1 MLAIFAAWRTF
12 ASWRETDLTQRLRDS
27 PSRKGSNSR
36 RRKDAK
42 PPANFQM
49 PNDYR
54 RIFDYILP
62 YWRRLALVLVLSLVS
77 TLLGLAQPYITKL
90 LIDEAL
96 LRKNLQALSIVAVLM
111 VVVTVLG
118 FALNIASSYRY
129 VAVSAAVLFD
139 MRLAVYKHL
148 QKLSPRFY
156 TRTKL
161 GEIVSRLNND
171 ISEVQRVA
179 ADTLLAAIS
188 NFIFL
193 VGSVAIMVLLNWK
206 LFLLSILLIPVS
218 VIALKHYRA
227 KLTSNVQ
234 RMRERSAEIGSFLI
248 ETLIG
253 MRLVV
258 TSNTQDAEVSRFRE
272 KNQSFVEALLSM
284 QLVSFFAGAL
294 PGTVLTLST
303 ALVFLYGGKLV
314 IDGGMTVGAL
324 VAFMAYHMRLL
335 APVRN
340 LMGFYT
346 SVATAR
352 VSLHRVFEILDSP
365 VEVNQAP
372 AAARLDRVRGD
383 IEFENVTLK
392 YDRDT
397 VVLDSVSFKIP
408 AGSLCAVAGPSGVG
422 KSTIADLLLR
432 FYDPQAGTIRVDGI
446 DVRGV
451 RLEDLRREVV
461 LVEQTA
467 FLFNTT
473 IAENIRYGRPESTR
487 EEIIIAAEAAS
498 IDTFIRSLPE
508 GYDTQVGERGQ
519 ALSAGERQRIAL
531 ARALLRDPTV
541 LVLDEPTASVDP
553 VTEQTIA
560 AALASKM
567 RGRTT
572 VVISHRLS
580 LIERADWVIVID
592 DGRVIEMGRPDQLLT
607 SGKALAGLFSYG
619 QQEVTG
625 V

>member
-1 MLAIFAAWRTF
+1 M
-12 ASWRETDLTQRLRDS
+12 
-27 PSRKGSNSR
+27 N
-36 RRKDAK
+36 
-42 PPANFQM
+42 
-49 PNDYR
+49 NDHR
-54 RIFDYILP
+54 RIFAYIVP
-62 YWRRLALVLVLSLVS
+62 YWRKLALVLALSLIS

-96 LRKNLQALSIVAVLM
+96 LRKNMQALITVAALM

-118 FALNIASSYRY
+118 FALNIISSYRY

-139 MRLAVYKHL
+139 MRLSVYKHL

-193 VGSVAIMVLLNWK
+193 VGSVTIMVLLNWK

-218 VIALKHYRA
+218 VLALKHYRQ
-227 KLTSNVQ
+227 KLTDKV
-234 RMRERSAEIGSFLI
+234 RGMRERSADIGSFLI
-248 ETLIG
+248 ESLMG

-272 KNQSFVEALLSM
+272 KNQSFVDALLSM
-284 QLVSFFAGAL
+284 QLVSYFAGVL

-303 ALVFLYGGKLV
+303 AMVFLYGGKLV
-314 IDGGMTVGAL
+314 IDGVMTVGAL

-335 APVRN
+335 APVQN
-340 LMGFYT
+340 LMGLYT
-346 SVATAR
+346 SIATAR
-352 VSLHRVFEILDSP
+352 VSLNRVFEILDTP
-365 VEVNQAP
+365 VEVNEAP
-372 AAARLDRVRGD
+372 GALALRDVRGD
-383 IEFENVTLK
+383 IEFRDVTLK
-392 YDRDT
+392 YDRET

-408 AGSLCAVAGPSGVG
+408 AGSVCAIAGASGVG

-432 FYDPQAGTIRVDGI
+432 FYDPQAGT
-446 DVRGV
+446 V
-451 RLEDLRREVV
+451 RLDGQDLREIKLTDLRREVV

-467 FLFNTT
+467 FLFNAT
-473 IAENIRYGRPESTR
+473 IAENIRYGRPEATL
-487 EEIIIAAEAAS
+487 EEIIGAARAAS
-498 IDTFIRSLPE
+498 IDAFIRSLPE

-531 ARALLRDPTV
+531 ARALLRDPAV

-553 VTEQTIA
+553 ITEQMIA
-560 AALASKM
+560 AELASVM
-567 RGRTT
+567 EGRTT

-580 LIERADWVIVID
+580 LIEHADWVIVID
-592 DGRVIEMGRPDQLLT
+592 NGKVIETGRPDELL
-607 SGKALAGLFSYG
+607 GKGSALASLFSYVSR
-619 QQEVTG
+619 ETSRV
-625 V
+625 

>member
-1 MLAIFAAWRTF
+1 M
-12 ASWRETDLTQRLRDS
+12 
-27 PSRKGSNSR
+27 N
-36 RRKDAK
+36 
-42 PPANFQM
+42 
-49 PNDYR
+49 NDYR
-54 RIFDYILP
+54 RIFAYILP
-62 YWRRLALVLVLSLVS
+62 YWRKLALVLALSLVS

-96 LRKNLQALSIVAVLM
+96 LRRNMQALTMVAALM
-111 VVVTVLG
+111 VVVTILG
-118 FALNIASSYRY
+118 FALNIVSSYRY

-139 MRLAVYKHL
+139 MRLAVYRHL
-148 QKLSPRFY
+148 QRLSPRFY

-193 VGSVAIMVLLNWK
+193 IGSVTIMVLLNWK

-227 KLTSNVQ
+227 KLSSNVQ
-234 RMRERSAEIGSFLI
+234 RMRERSADIGSFLI
-248 ETLIG
+248 ETLMG

-258 TSNTQDAEVSRFRE
+258 SSNTQESEVARFRE
-272 KNQSFVEALLSM
+272 KNQSFVDALLSM

-314 IDGGMTVGAL
+314 IDGVMTIGAL

-335 APVRN
+335 APVQN
-340 LMGFYT
+340 LMGLYT
-346 SVATAR
+346 SVMTAR
-352 VSLHRVFEILDSP
+352 VSLNRVFEILDSP
-365 VEVNQAP
+365 VEVDEAP
-372 AAARLDRVRGD
+372 DALELQHVKGD

-392 YDRDT
+392 YDRET
-397 VVLDSVSFKIP
+397 VVLDGVSFRIP
-408 AGSLCAVAGPSGVG
+408 AGSLCAIAGPSGVG
-422 KSTIADLLLR
+422 KSTVADLLLR
-432 FYDPQAGTIRVDGI
+432 FYDPQSGTIRLDGL
-446 DVRGV
+446 DVRGI
-451 RLEDLRREVV
+451 RLGDLRREVV

-473 IAENIRYGRPESTR
+473 VAENIRYGRPDATR
-487 EEIIIAAEAAS
+487 EDIVGAAHAAS
-498 IDTFIRSLPE
+498 IDNFIRTLPE
-508 GYDTQVGERGQ
+508 GYDTEVGERGQ

-531 ARALLRDPTV
+531 ARALLRDPAV

-553 VTEQTIA
+553 ITEQSIA
-560 AALASKM
+560 AAIKSAMS
-567 RGRTT
+567 GRTT

-580 LIERADWVIVID
+580 LIELADWVIVID
-592 DGRVIEMGRPDQLLT
+592 NGRIVEAGRPEELMARGST
-607 SGKALAGLFSYG
+607 LASLFSKESQG
-619 QQEVTG
+619 SGAVLG
-625 V
+625 N

>member
-1 MLAIFAAWRTF
+1 M
-12 ASWRETDLTQRLRDS
+12 
-27 PSRKGSNSR
+27 
-36 RRKDAK
+36 
-42 PPANFQM
+42 
-49 PNDYR
+49 NDYR
-54 RIFDYILP
+54 RIFAYVLP
-62 YWRRLALVLVLSLVS
+62 YWRRLSLVLALSLVS

-96 LRKNLQALSIVAVLM
+96 LRKNMQALTTVAALM

-139 MRLAVYKHL
+139 MRLAVYRHL
-148 QKLSPRFY
+148 QRLSPRFY

-193 VGSVAIMVLLNWK
+193 VGSVTIMMFLNWK
-206 LFLLSILLIPVS
+206 LFLLSIVLIPVS

-227 KLTSNVQ
+227 KLASNVQ

-248 ETLIG
+248 ETLMG
-253 MRLVV
+253 VRLVV
-258 TSNTQDAEVSRFRE
+258 ASNTQEREVERFRE
-272 KNQSFVEALLSM
+272 KNQSFVDALLSM

-314 IDGGMTVGAL
+314 IDGVMTIGAL

-335 APVRN
+335 APVQN
-340 LMGFYT
+340 LMGLYT
-346 SVATAR
+346 SVTTAR
-352 VSLHRVFEILDSP
+352 VSLNRVFEILDSP
-365 VEVNQAP
+365 IEVNEAP
-372 AAARLDRVRGD
+372 DASELKHVKGD
-383 IEFENVTLK
+383 IEFDSVTLK
-392 YDRDT
+392 YDRET
-397 VVLDSVSFKIP
+397 VVLDGVSFRIP
-408 AGSLCAVAGPSGVG
+408 AGSLCAIAGPSGVG
-422 KSTIADLLLR
+422 KSTVADLLLR
-432 FYDPQAGTIRVDGI
+432 FYDPQGGAIRLDGL
-446 DVRGV
+446 DLRTV
-451 RLEDLRREVV
+451 RLGDLRREVV

-473 IAENIRYGRPESTR
+473 VAENIRYGWPDATR
-487 EEIIIAAEAAS
+487 EDIIRAAQAAS
-498 IDTFIRSLPE
+498 IDAFIRSLPE
-508 GYDTQVGERGQ
+508 GYDTEVGERGQ
-519 ALSAGERQRIAL
+519 AFSAGERQRLAL
-531 ARALLRDPTV
+531 ARALLRDPSV

-553 VTEQTIA
+553 ITEQTIA
-560 AALASKM
+560 AAIKSAM

-592 DGRVIEMGRPDQLLT
+592 NGRIVEAGRPEELMARGT
-607 SGKALAGLFSYG
+607 TLASLFSKESQG
-619 QQEVTG
+619 SGMVVG
-625 V
+625 D

>member
-1 MLAIFAAWRTF
+1 M
-12 ASWRETDLTQRLRDS
+12 
-27 PSRKGSNSR
+27 N
-36 RRKDAK
+36 
-42 PPANFQM
+42 
-49 PNDYR
+49 NDYR
-54 RIFDYILP
+54 RIFDYIVP
-62 YWRRLALVLVLSLVS
+62 YWRRLALVLALSLIS

-96 LRKNLQALSIVAVLM
+96 LRRSMRALTMVAVLM
-111 VVVTVLG
+111 VVVTVIG
-118 FALNIASSYRY
+118 FALNILSSYRY
-129 VAVSAAVLFD
+129 VSVSAAVLFD
-139 MRLAVYKHL
+139 MRLSVYEHL

-179 ADTLLAAIS
+179 ADTLLAAVS

-193 VGSVAIMVLLNWK
+193 IGSVTIMLLLNWK
-206 LFLLSILLIPVS
+206 LFFLSILLIPVS
-218 VIALKHYRA
+218 VVALKHYRG
-227 KLTSNVQ
+227 KLTDNVR
-234 RMRERSAEIGSFLI
+234 RMRERSADIGSFLI
-248 ETLIG
+248 ESLMG

-258 TSNTQDAEVSRFRE
+258 TSNTQELEVGRFRE
-272 KNQSFVEALLSM
+272 KNKSFVDALLTM
-284 QLVSFFAGAL
+284 QLVSYFAGAL

-314 IDGGMTVGAL
+314 IDGVMTVGAL

-335 APVRN
+335 APVQN
-340 LMGFYT
+340 LMGLYT

-352 VSLHRVFEILDSP
+352 VSLNRVFEILDTP
-365 VEVNQAP
+365 VEVTDAP
-372 AAARLDRVRGD
+372 HAVALDRVSGE
-383 IEFENVTLK
+383 IEFEGVTLK

-408 AGSLCAVAGPSGVG
+408 AGSLCAIAGPSGVG

-432 FYDPQAGTIRVDGI
+432 FYDPQSGT
-446 DVRGV
+446 V
-451 RLEDLRREVV
+451 RLDGHDLREVRLADLRTGVV

-467 FLFNTT
+467 FMFNAT
-473 IAENIRYGRPESTR
+473 IAENIRYGRPSATR
-487 EEIIIAAEAAS
+487 DEIVQAARSAS
-498 IDTFIRSLPE
+498 IDSFIRSLPE
-508 GYDTQVGERGQ
+508 GYDTEVGERGQ

-531 ARALLRDPTV
+531 ARALLRKPSV

-553 VTEQTIA
+553 ITEQAIA
-560 AALASKM
+560 VELASVM

-592 DGRVIEMGRPDQLLT
+592 NGRVIEIGRPNELLAG
-607 SGKALAGLFSYG
+607 SSALASLFSYVP
-619 QQEVTG
+619 QEASG

>member
-1 MLAIFAAWRTF
+1 V
-12 ASWRETDLTQRLRDS
+12 QV
-27 PSRKGSNSR
+27 N
-36 RRKDAK
+36 
-42 PPANFQM
+42 
-49 PNDYR
+49 NDYR
-54 RIFDYILP
+54 RIFAYITP
-62 YWRRLALVLVLSLVS
+62 YWRRLTLVLVLSLVS

-96 LRKNLQALSIVAVLM
+96 LRQNMQVLTTVAGLM

-139 MRLAVYKHL
+139 MRLAVYRHL
-148 QKLSPRFY
+148 QRLSPRFY

-179 ADTLLAAIS
+179 ADTLLAAIT
-188 NFIFL
+188 NIIFL
-193 VGSVAIMVLLNWK
+193 VGSVTIMVLLNWK

-234 RMRERSAEIGSFLI
+234 RMRERSADIGSFLI
-248 ETLIG
+248 ETLMG

-258 TSNTQDAEVSRFRE
+258 TSNTQDAEVGRFRE
-272 KNQSFVEALLSM
+272 KNQSFVDALLSM

-314 IDGGMTVGAL
+314 IDGVMTIGAL

-335 APVRN
+335 APVQN
-340 LMGFYT
+340 LMGLYT
-346 SVATAR
+346 SVTTAR
-352 VSLHRVFEILDSP
+352 VSLNRVFEILDAP
-365 VEVNQAP
+365 VEVIENPTALP
-372 AAARLDRVRGD
+372 IEGVKGD

-392 YDRDT
+392 YDRET
-397 VVLDSVSFKIP
+397 VVLDDVNFKVP
-408 AGSLCAVAGPSGVG
+408 AGSLCAIAGPSGVG
-422 KSTIADLLLR
+422 KSTVADLLLR
-432 FYDPQAGTIRVDGI
+432 FYDPQSGAIRLDGR
-446 DVRGV
+446 DLREV
-451 RLEDLRREVV
+451 RLNDLRREVV

-467 FLFNTT
+467 FLFNASV
-473 IAENIRYGRPESTR
+473 AENIRYGCPDASLED
-487 EEIIIAAEAAS
+487 IIRAAQAAS
-498 IDTFIRSLPE
+498 IDSFIRALPE

-531 ARALLRDPTV
+531 ARALLRDPAV

-553 VTEQTIA
+553 ITEQTIA
-560 AALASKM
+560 AALAAVMK
-567 RGRTT
+567 GRTT

-580 LIERADWVIVID
+580 LIERADLVIVIEN
-592 DGRVIEMGRPDQLLT
+592 GRVIESGRPAELLA
-607 SGKALAGLFSYG
+607 SGKALAGLFSYAP
-619 QQEVTG
+619 QQKEDPRKSVES

>member
-1 MLAIFAAWRTF
+1 MLA
-12 ASWRETDLTQRLRDS
+12 
-27 PSRKGSNSR
+27 
-36 RRKDAK
+36 
-42 PPANFQM
+42 
-49 PNDYR
+49 
-54 RIFDYILP
+54 
-62 YWRRLALVLVLSLVS
+62 LSLIS

-96 LRKNLQALSIVAVLM
+96 LRKNMRALAMVAALM

-118 FALNIASSYRY
+118 FALSIASSYRY
-129 VAVSAAVLFD
+129 VSVSASVLFD

-148 QKLSPRFY
+148 QKLSPGFY

-188 NFIFL
+188 NVIFL
-193 VGSVAIMVLLNWK
+193 AGSVAIMILLNWK
-206 LFLLSILLIPVS
+206 LFLLSVLLIPVS
-218 VIALKHYRA
+218 VIALKRYRA
-227 KLTSNVQ
+227 KLAGNVQ

-248 ETLIG
+248 ETLMG

-258 TSNTQDAEVSRFRE
+258 TSNTQDAEVTRFRE
-272 KNQSFVEALLSM
+272 KNQSFVDALLSM
-284 QLVSFFAGAL
+284 QMVSFFAGAL

-314 IDGGMTVGAL
+314 IDEVMTVGAL

-335 APVRN
+335 GPVQN
-340 LMGFYT
+340 LMGLYT
-346 SVATAR
+346 SVTTAR
-352 VSLHRVFEILDSP
+352 VSLNRVFEILDTP
-365 VEVNQAP
+365 VEVNEAP
-372 AAARLDRVRGD
+372 DAVEIHHVTGD

-397 VVLDSVSFKIP
+397 VVLDGVSFKIP
-408 AGSLCAVAGPSGVG
+408 AGRWCAIAGPSGVG
-422 KSTIADLLLR
+422 KSTVADLLLR
-432 FYDPQAGTIRVDGI
+432 FYDPQAGRIRLDGR
-446 DVRGV
+446 DLREV
-451 RLEDLRREVV
+451 RLGDLRREVV

-467 FLFNTT
+467 FLFNATV
-473 IAENIRYGRPESTR
+473 AENIRYGRPEATLEDIVR
-487 EEIIIAAEAAS
+487 AAQGAS
-498 IDTFIRSLPE
+498 IDAFIRSLPE

-531 ARALLRDPTV
+531 ARALLRDPAV

-553 VTEQTIA
+553 ITEQVIA
-560 AALASKM
+560 SKLASVM
-567 RGRTT
+567 SGRTT

-592 DGRVIEMGRPDQLLT
+592 NGRVVETGRPDELLA
-607 SGKALAGLFSYG
+607 SGKALAELFSYIP
-619 QQEVTG
+619 QEEKDPSESVKSARSIREQNLNRPRMTRI
-625 V
+625 